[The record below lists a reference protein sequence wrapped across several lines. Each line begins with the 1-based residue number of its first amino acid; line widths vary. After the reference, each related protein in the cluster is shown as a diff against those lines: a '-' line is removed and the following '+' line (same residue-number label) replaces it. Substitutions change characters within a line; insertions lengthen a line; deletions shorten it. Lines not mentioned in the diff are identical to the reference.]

1 MELVTDIFLTL
12 VSHMPKQLV
21 SWWLYSP
28 KRTKENMEVSIS
40 AQEGSVEVWCDKEQA
55 KFSIYVQF
63 KNNNPFFIEID
74 RAEALGS
81 LCTARLKAINLFGR
95 RLKKGESA
103 SLHLEGK
110 IDDINLKQVNKSPE
124 NESLRLEL
132 KAVIV
137 NKYHL
142 IRDFRCQFDRLM
154 CKFYNKQSNQ
164 SLNSDAS

>member
-1 MELVTDIFLTL
+1 MGLVIDIFLTL
-12 VSHMPKQLV
+12 VSHLPKLV

-28 KRTKENMEVSIS
+28 KRTKENVEVSIS
-40 AQEGSVEVWCDKEQA
+40 AKEGSVEVWCDKAQA
-55 KFSIYVQF
+55 MFSLWIQF
-63 KNNNPFFIEID
+63 NNNNPFPIEID
-74 RAEALGS
+74 RTEASGNLY
-81 LCTARLKAINLFGR
+81 TARLKAINLFGR

-164 SLNSDAS
+164 SLKSDAS

>member
-28 KRTKENMEVSIS
+28 KQTKENMEVSIS
-40 AQEGSVEVWCDKEQA
+40 AQEGSVEVWCDKAQA
-55 KFSIYVQF
+55 KFSLWIQF
-63 KNNNPFFIEID
+63 KNNNPFPIEID
-74 RAEALGS
+74 RTEASGNLY
-81 LCTARLKAINLFGR
+81 TARLKAINLFGR

-164 SLNSDAS
+164 SLKSDAS

>member
-1 MELVTDIFLTL
+1 MGLVTDIFLTL
-12 VSHMPKQLV
+12 VSHLPKQLV

-40 AQEGSVEVWCDKEQA
+40 AQEGSVEVWCNKEQA
-55 KFSIYVQF
+55 KFSLWIQF
-63 KNNNPFFIEID
+63 KNNNPFPIEID
-74 RAEALGS
+74 RTEASGNLY
-81 LCTARLKAINLFGR
+81 TANLKAINLFGG
-95 RLKKGESA
+95 RLKKSESA

-164 SLNSDAS
+164 SLKSNAS